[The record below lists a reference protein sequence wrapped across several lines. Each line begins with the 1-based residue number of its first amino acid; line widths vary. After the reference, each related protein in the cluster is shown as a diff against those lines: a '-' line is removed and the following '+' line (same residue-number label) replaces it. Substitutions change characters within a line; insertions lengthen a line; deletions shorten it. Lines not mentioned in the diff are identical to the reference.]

1 MNPDPDKRY
10 IRLEGLTRTYREGGC
25 EHVVLAGLNG
35 EIAGGEVVAL
45 LGSSG
50 SGKSTLLNIMGGI
63 DAPTAGRVVIGGV
76 DITGLSEE
84 ARTLFRRRH
93 IGFVYQFF
101 NLVPTLT
108 VEENLLLPLE
118 LNSWPT
124 AQARARAREMLEL
137 VGLAAR
143 SDSFP
148 DQLSGGEQQRVALAR
163 ALIHEP
169 DLVLADE
176 PTGNLDAAN
185 GRQVLD
191 LLERLVRE
199 QGRTLILVTHSQA
212 VAARADRILTLQQG
226 RLEGIRDGLLW

>member
-1 MNPDPDKRY
+1 MSLDPDKRF
-10 IRLEGLTRTYREGGC
+10 IRLDGLTRSYHEGGC
-25 EHVVLAGLNG
+25 EHVVLDKLDGD
-35 EIAGGEVVAL
+35 IASGEVVAL

-50 SGKSTLLNIMGGI
+50 SGKSTLLNIIGGI
-63 DAPTAGRVVIGGV
+63 DAPSAGRVVIGGV
-76 DITGLSEE
+76 DITGLDEA

-101 NLVPTLT
+101 NLVATLT

-118 LNSWPT
+118 LNGWP
-124 AQARARAREMLEL
+124 AAKAHDRARLMLQQ
-137 VGLAAR
+137 VGLAERAG
-143 SDSFP
+143 SFP

-163 ALIHEP
+163 ALVHEP

-176 PTGNLDAAN
+176 PTGNLDAEN

-199 QGRTLILVTHSQA
+199 QGRTLMLVTHSQA
-212 VAARADRILTLQQG
+212 VASRADRIFTLRQG
-226 RLEGIRDGLLW
+226 RLAGISNGLLW